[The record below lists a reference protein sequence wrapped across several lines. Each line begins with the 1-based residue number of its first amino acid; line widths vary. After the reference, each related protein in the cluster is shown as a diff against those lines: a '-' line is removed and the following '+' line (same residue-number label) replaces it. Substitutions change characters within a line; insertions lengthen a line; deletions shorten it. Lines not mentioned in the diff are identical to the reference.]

1 MTQNDIHII
10 VDGSF
15 FLIFFRIR
23 RFQHEIKGNQ
33 ILLAFNENNYLF
45 INLCCLI
52 YVVLLK
58 CFFFSFFQRLK
69 SRKVN

>member
-1 MTQNDIHII
+1 MTLNDIHII

-15 FLIFFRIR
+15 FLIIFRIR

-33 ILLAFNENNYLF
+33 LLLAINENNYLF
-45 INLCCLI
+45 INICCLI

-58 CFFFSFFQRLK
+58 CFFFLSFK
-69 SRKVN
+69 G